1 MNVGYLEEILSEIK
15 DKSLPV
21 RVAIPKESG
30 VGYSKDD
37 DDPNFWLDSI
47 FVRNKGDSGY
57 EQNGEVELWGHE

>member
-1 MNVGYLEEILSEIK
+1 MNVEYLIEVLSEIK

-21 RVAIPKESG
+21 RVSIPKESG

-37 DDPNFWLDSI
+37 DNPNFWLDSI